1 MRVVLLWRS
10 EGKLTIMKKMYDKNK
25 LTFALLWI
33 AAYVILCSAA
43 DNVSE
48 MMGISKIVTT
58 PVLLVISVVLIFWIF
73 REKLNKELGLCK
85 FAGKAKDYLYF
96 IPLVALVTVN
106 LWNGVR
112 FNFSALETVL
122 YIISMICV
130 GFLEEVI
137 FRGFLFKA
145 ICKDGVKK
153 AFIISSVTFGLGHII
168 NLLNGADILPTLL
181 QIFYAVA
188 IGFLF
193 TLIFYK
199 SGSLLPCIFTHG
211 LFNAM
216 SAFGVEST
224 GIEKV
229 ASCLV
234 LCAIPAVY
242 SLWIIRV
249 KERITR

>member
-1 MRVVLLWRS
+1 
-10 EGKLTIMKKMYDKNK
+10 MKKIYDKNK

-33 AAYVILCSAA
+33 VAYVVIASLG
-43 DNVSE
+43 DGVSE
-48 MMGISKIVTT
+48 MLGIAKIVTA
-58 PVLLVISVVLIFWIF
+58 PVLLVVSVVLFSWIYS
-73 REKLNKELGLCK
+73 EKLSKEFGICK
-85 FAGKAKDYLYF
+85 FSGNTKDYLYF
-96 IPLVALVTVN
+96 IPLIVLVTVN

-122 YIISMICV
+122 YIIGMICV

-145 ICKDGVKK
+145 ICEDGVKK
-153 AFIISSVTFGLGHII
+153 AFIISSVTFGLGHIV

-181 QIFYAVA
+181 QMLYAVA

-216 SAFGVEST
+216 SAFGVEVT
-224 GIEKV
+224 GIGRITTG
-229 ASCLV
+229 CV
-234 LCAIPAVY
+234 LCILPIVY
-242 SLWIIRV
+242 SIWIYKRRN
-249 KERITR
+249 K

>member
-1 MRVVLLWRS
+1 
-10 EGKLTIMKKMYDKNK
+10 MKKIYDKNK

-33 AAYVILCSAA
+33 AAYVVFASLA
-43 DNVSE
+43 DGVSE
-48 MMGISKIVTT
+48 MLGIAKIVTA
-58 PVLLVISVVLIFWIF
+58 PVLFVISVVLIFGIF
-73 REKLNKELGLCK
+73 REKLNKEFGLCK
-85 FAGKAKDYLYF
+85 FSGNTKDYLYF
-96 IPLVALVTVN
+96 IPLVVLITVN

-112 FNFSALETVL
+112 FKFSVLETVL

-130 GFLEEVI
+130 GFVEEVI

-145 ICKDGVKK
+145 ICEDGVKK
-153 AFIISSVTFGLGHII
+153 AFIISSVTFGLGHIV

-181 QIFYAVA
+181 QILYAVA

-216 SAFGVEST
+216 SVIGVEST
-224 GIEKV
+224 GSGKV
-229 ASCLV
+229 VTCLV

-242 SLWIIRV
+242 SLWLIRV
-249 KERITR
+249 KERVKR